1 MQVNFSEKVDDHL
14 LRFAVI
20 VARHRGKWVFCKHR
34 ERDTY
39 ELPGGHREPGEPIE
53 ETARRELW
61 EETGAEDFSLEPV
74 CVYAVSQLDDA
85 TGRQLGEES
94 CGMLYFARIRSFGPL
109 PELEIGQVCLLD
121 QPPRLQEEWTYPTI
135 QPLLLR
141 RAAGLDQSPA
151 L

>member
-1 MQVNFSEKVDDHL
+1 M
-14 LRFAVI
+14 
-20 VARHRGKWVFCKHR
+20 
-34 ERDTY
+34 
-39 ELPGGHREPGEPIE
+39 
-53 ETARRELW
+53 
-61 EETGAEDFSLEPV
+61 
-74 CVYAVSQLDDA
+74 SQLDDA

-121 QPPRLQEEWTYPTI
+121 QPPRLQEEWTYPAI